1 MSKAISLYK
10 TDIGKKFIMAV
21 TGFIGVAFVTG
32 HMAGNL
38 QAYQGAAKLDHYAQ
52 LLRISM
58 PLLYTVRTVLLVA
71 VLLHIILGMQLWWRS
86 HKSRPQDYKEWKARG
101 SDISSR
107 TMRYTGPLLLAFI
120 IYHLLNLTFGQL
132 NPDFKEGTATQSF
145 AFHNFVVAFSDPV
158 ASGLYIAAMIV
169 LGLHMYHGAWS
180 MFQTLGWNNARYNL
194 LIRGV
199 TAVLTFVVVLV
210 NISFPIAVLTGIIH
224 L

>member
-1 MSKAISLYK
+1 MNKVISLYK

-21 TGFIGVAFVTG
+21 TGFIGVGFVTG
-32 HMAGNL
+32 HMVGNL
-38 QAYQGAAKLDHYAQ
+38 QAFQGAEKLEHYAQ
-52 LLRISM
+52 LLRTSM
-58 PLLYTVRTVLLVA
+58 PLLYAVRTVLLIA

-86 HKSRPQDYKEWKARG
+86 HKARPQDYKEWKARG
-101 SDISSR
+101 SDIGSR
-107 TMRYTGPLLLAFI
+107 TMRWTGPALAVFI
-120 IYHLLNLTFGQL
+120 VYHLLNLTFGQA
-132 NPDFKEGTATQSF
+132 NPDFIPGDVY
-145 AFHNFVVAFSDPV
+145 HNFVVAFQDPV
-158 ASGLYIAAMIV
+158 ASGLYIGFMIL

-194 LIRGV
+194 LIRNV